1 MKTFKPPANYGK
13 SRRQR
18 TLMLLERWAE
28 EHRVELLKILEV
40 NEPGEMTPD
49 YKAIFPDAD
58 RTEVIVEVK
67 EITTP
72 FEMDTESFTI
82 NIPEAGPRD
91 GRSSLGAPVRHKIRA
106 ARPQLKPHAD
116 AGYLTLLLL
125 GAWTPALD
133 SFLDWSIPIAM
144 YGGGPQ
150 IRLQVEGVVSDLLI
164 TSTARGGRQLA
175 DNTNR
180 SVSGIGQF
188 KIDYHKSPKKLRL
201 AIYRHNNP
209 RIVFNK
215 ALPGIEYTP

>member
-72 FEMDTESFTI
+72 FEMDGAVARF
-82 NIPEAGPRD
+82 N
-91 GRSSLGAPVRHKIRA
+91 LGASQAVFP
-106 ARPQLKPHAD
+106 
-116 AGYLTLLLL
+116 
-125 GAWTPALD
+125 TP
-133 SFLDWSIPIAM
+133 
-144 YGGGPQ
+144 
-150 IRLQVEGVVSDLLI
+150 
-164 TSTARGGRQLA
+164 
-175 DNTNR
+175 R
-180 SVSGIGQF
+180 S
-188 KIDYHKSPKKLRL
+188 
-201 AIYRHNNP
+201 
-209 RIVFNK
+209 
-215 ALPGIEYTP
+215 